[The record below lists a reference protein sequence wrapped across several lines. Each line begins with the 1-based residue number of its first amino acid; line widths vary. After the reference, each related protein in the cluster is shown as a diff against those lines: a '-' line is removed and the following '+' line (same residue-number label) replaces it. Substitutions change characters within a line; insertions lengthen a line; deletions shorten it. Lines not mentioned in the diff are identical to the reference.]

1 MINMNTLKKSS
12 AIISRNLLI
21 AFVVY
26 FLFYSFVKNANN
38 LAFFCTKFI
47 VYFHFIC
54 LNFHYRKIMKIC
66 GDDMQ
71 TSPQSNDKIY
81 DLAVI
86 GGGINGVGIAA
97 DASGR
102 GLSVFLCEKDDLA
115 SHTSSASSKLIHGG
129 LRYLEHKEFRLVREA
144 LAEREVLLAKAPHI
158 IRPMRFIMPHRPH
171 LRPAW
176 LIRTGLFFYDHLG
189 KREKLLGSNN
199 VYFKE
204 DSPLNSAITR
214 GFEYSDCAVDD
225 SRLVVLNAMHAR
237 EKGADVVTR
246 TRCLSAQRDGQY
258 WLVDLE
264 NEHGQFQIKAK
275 ALVNAAGPWVAQF
288 IKQDLQLKSPY
299 GIRLIQGSHIIVPK
313 LYECDKAFIMQNDD
327 RRIVFAIPYL
337 DQYTMIGTTDREYQG
352 DPAQVKITQE
362 EIDYLIEVSNAHFK
376 KQLTQQDIIWTFA
389 GVRPLC
395 DDESDNPSAITRDY
409 TLALSKGEKG
419 QAPLLSVFG
428 GKLTTYRKLAE
439 SAMQQLKAFFP
450 EMQGSWTATEA
461 LPGGENMHSVEQL
474 IQEIRAQI
482 TDAPE
487 ALAKRWAST
496 YGSRIWNILGEITS
510 VDQLGKHFGQGL
522 YAKEVDYLS
531 RFEWVTSTQ
540 DVLWRRSKLGLS
552 FMPSEELALDA
563 YLAAKQQSPHAA

>member
-1 MINMNTLKKSS
+1 
-12 AIISRNLLI
+12 
-21 AFVVY
+21 
-26 FLFYSFVKNANN
+26 
-38 LAFFCTKFI
+38 
-47 VYFHFIC
+47 
-54 LNFHYRKIMKIC
+54 
-66 GDDMQ
+66 MQ
-71 TSPQSNDKIY
+71 TSPQTNERIY

-237 EKGADVVTR
+237 EKGAEVVTR
-246 TRCLSAQRDGQY
+246 TRCLSAQREGQY
-258 WLVDLE
+258 WVVDLE
-264 NEHGQFQIKAK
+264 NAQGQFQIKAK
-275 ALVNAAGPWVAQF
+275 VLVNAAGPWVAQF
-288 IKQDLQLKSPY
+288 IKQDLQLQSPY

-313 LYECDKAFIMQNDD
+313 LYEGDKAFIMQNDD

-337 DQYTMIGTTDREYQG
+337 DQYTMIGTTDHEYQG

-376 KQLTQQDIIWTFA
+376 KQLKQADIVSTFA

-409 TLALSKGEKG
+409 TLALSKEADD

-450 EMQGSWTATEA
+450 EMQESWTATEA
-461 LPGGENMHSVEQL
+461 LPGGENMQSVAQL

-482 TDAPE
+482 TDASD
-487 ALAKRWAST
+487 ALAKRWACA
-496 YGSRIWNILGEITS
+496 YGSRVWNFLGEVTS
-510 VDQLGKHFGQGL
+510 VEQLGQYFGQGL
-522 YAKEVDYLS
+522 YVKEVDYLCTA
-531 RFEWVTSTQ
+531 EWVTTSQ

-552 FMPSEELALDA
+552 FTQKETEALDA
-563 YLAAKQQSPHAA
+563 YLTVKTHSNEAA

>member
-1 MINMNTLKKSS
+1 
-12 AIISRNLLI
+12 
-21 AFVVY
+21 
-26 FLFYSFVKNANN
+26 
-38 LAFFCTKFI
+38 
-47 VYFHFIC
+47 
-54 LNFHYRKIMKIC
+54 
-66 GDDMQ
+66 MQ
-71 TSPQSNDKIY
+71 TSPQTNERIY

-237 EKGADVVTR
+237 EKGAEVVTR
-246 TRCLSAQRDGQY
+246 TRCLSAQREGQY
-258 WLVDLE
+258 WVVDLE
-264 NEHGQFQIKAK
+264 NAQGQFQIKAK
-275 ALVNAAGPWVAQF
+275 VLVNAAGPWVAQF
-288 IKQDLQLKSPY
+288 IKQDLQLQSPY

-313 LYECDKAFIMQNDD
+313 LYEGDKAFIMQNDD

-337 DQYTMIGTTDREYQG
+337 DQYTMIGTTDHEYQG

-376 KQLTQQDIIWTFA
+376 KQLTQADIVSTFA

-409 TLALSKGEKG
+409 TLALSKEADD

-450 EMQGSWTATEA
+450 EMQESWTATEA
-461 LPGGENMHSVEQL
+461 LPGGENMQSVAQL

-482 TDAPE
+482 TDASD
-487 ALAKRWAST
+487 ALAKRWACA
-496 YGSRIWNILGEITS
+496 YGSRVWNFLGEVTS
-510 VDQLGKHFGQGL
+510 VEQLGQHFGQGL
-522 YAKEVDYLS
+522 YVKEVDYLCTA
-531 RFEWVTSTQ
+531 EWVTTSQ
-540 DVLWRRSKLGLS
+540 DVLWRRSKLGLN
-552 FMPSEELALDA
+552 FTQKETEALDA
-563 YLAAKQQSPHAA
+563 YLTVKTHSNEAA

>member
-1 MINMNTLKKSS
+1 
-12 AIISRNLLI
+12 
-21 AFVVY
+21 
-26 FLFYSFVKNANN
+26 
-38 LAFFCTKFI
+38 
-47 VYFHFIC
+47 
-54 LNFHYRKIMKIC
+54 
-66 GDDMQ
+66 MQ
-71 TSPQSNDKIY
+71 TSPLLKDKIY
-81 DLAVI
+81 DIAVI

-97 DASGR
+97 DAAGR

-199 VYFKE
+199 VYFK
-204 DSPLNSAITR
+204 DNSPLNSAITR

-246 TRCLSAQRDGQY
+246 TRCLSAQRVEGY
-258 WLVDLE
+258 WVVELE
-264 NEHGQFQIKAK
+264 NAQGSFKIKAK

-288 IKQDLQLKSPY
+288 IKQDLELKSPY
-299 GIRLIQGSHIIVPK
+299 GIRLIQGSHIVVPK
-313 LYECDKAFIMQNDD
+313 LYEGDKAFIMQNDD

-337 DQYTMIGTTDREYQG
+337 EQYTMIGTTDREYQG
-352 DPAQVKITQE
+352 DPSKVQITQAE
-362 EIDYLIEVSNAHFK
+362 TDYLLEVSNAHFK
-376 KQLTQQDIIWTFA
+376 KQLTQVDIIWTFA

-409 TLALSKGEKG
+409 TLALSQETHD

-450 EMQGSWTATEA
+450 EMKGSWTATEA
-461 LPGGENMHSVEQL
+461 LPGGENMASAEQL
-474 IQEIRAQI
+474 VNEIRAQI
-482 TDAPE
+482 TDVSE
-487 ALAKRWAST
+487 SLAKRWATS
-496 YGSRIWNILGEITS
+496 YGSRIWNILGEAVSI
-510 VDQLGKHFGQGL
+510 DQLGLSFGHGL
-522 YAKEVDYLS
+522 FAKEVDYLC
-531 RFEWVTSTQ
+531 RFEWVTTSE
-540 DVLWRRSKLGLS
+540 DILWRRSKLGLV
-552 FMPSEELALDA
+552 FAQNEIDRLDA
-563 YLAAKQQSPHAA
+563 YLSNKPNHIVAA

>member
-1 MINMNTLKKSS
+1 
-12 AIISRNLLI
+12 
-21 AFVVY
+21 
-26 FLFYSFVKNANN
+26 
-38 LAFFCTKFI
+38 
-47 VYFHFIC
+47 
-54 LNFHYRKIMKIC
+54 
-66 GDDMQ
+66 MQ
-71 TSPQSNDKIY
+71 TSLLSKDKIY
-81 DLAVI
+81 DIAVI

-97 DASGR
+97 DAAGR

-199 VYFKE
+199 VYFKD

-237 EKGADVVTR
+237 EKGADIVTR
-246 TRCLSAQRDGQY
+246 TRCLSAQRVEGY
-258 WLVDLE
+258 WVVELE
-264 NEHGQFQIKAK
+264 NAQGSFKIKAK

-299 GIRLIQGSHIIVPK
+299 GIRLIQGSHIVVPK
-313 LYECDKAFIMQNDD
+313 LYEGDKAFIMQNDD

-352 DPAQVKITQE
+352 DPSKVQITQAE
-362 EIDYLIEVSNAHFK
+362 TDYLLEVSNAHFK
-376 KQLTQQDIIWTFA
+376 KQLTQADIIWTFA

-409 TLALSKGEKG
+409 TLALSQETHD

-439 SAMQQLKAFFP
+439 SAMHQLNPFFP
-450 EMQGSWTATEA
+450 EMKESWTASEA
-461 LPGGENMHSVEQL
+461 LPGGENMASAEQL
-474 IQEIRAQI
+474 ANEIRAQI
-482 TDAPE
+482 TDVSE
-487 ALAKRWAST
+487 SLAKRWATS
-496 YGSRIWNILGEITS
+496 YGSCIWNILGES
-510 VDQLGKHFGQGL
+510 VSIDQLGLGFGHGL
-522 YAKEVDYLS
+522 FAKEVDYLC
-531 RFEWVTSTQ
+531 RFEWATTSE
-540 DVLWRRSKLGLS
+540 DILWRRSKLGLVFAQNEIDS
-552 FMPSEELALDA
+552 LDA
-563 YLAAKQQSPHAA
+563 YLSNKPNHTVAA

>member
-1 MINMNTLKKSS
+1 
-12 AIISRNLLI
+12 
-21 AFVVY
+21 
-26 FLFYSFVKNANN
+26 
-38 LAFFCTKFI
+38 
-47 VYFHFIC
+47 
-54 LNFHYRKIMKIC
+54 
-66 GDDMQ
+66 MQ
-71 TSPQSNDKIY
+71 TSPLLKDKIY
-81 DLAVI
+81 DIAVI

-97 DASGR
+97 DAAGR

-199 VYFKE
+199 VYFKD

-237 EKGADVVTR
+237 EKGADIVTR
-246 TRCLSAQRDGQY
+246 TRCLSAQRVEDY
-258 WLVDLE
+258 WVVELE
-264 NEHGQFQIKAK
+264 NAQGSFKIKAK

-288 IKQDLQLKSPY
+288 IKQDLELKSPY
-299 GIRLIQGSHIIVPK
+299 GIRLIQGSHIVVPK
-313 LYECDKAFIMQNDD
+313 LYEGDKAFIMQNDD

-352 DPAQVKITQE
+352 DPSKVQITQAE
-362 EIDYLIEVSNAHFK
+362 TDYLLEVSNAHFK
-376 KQLTQQDIIWTFA
+376 KQLTQADIIWTFA

-409 TLALSKGEKG
+409 TLALSQETHD

-439 SAMQQLKAFFP
+439 SAMHQLNPFFP
-450 EMQGSWTATEA
+450 EMKESWTASEA
-461 LPGGENMHSVEQL
+461 LPGGENMASAEQL
-474 IQEIRAQI
+474 ANEIRAQI
-482 TDAPE
+482 TDVSE
-487 ALAKRWAST
+487 SLAKRWATS
-496 YGSRIWNILGEITS
+496 YGSRIWNILGES
-510 VDQLGKHFGQGL
+510 VSIDQLGLGFGHGL
-522 YAKEVDYLS
+522 FAKEVDYLC
-531 RFEWVTSTQ
+531 RFEWATTSE
-540 DVLWRRSKLGLS
+540 DILWRRSKLGLVFAQNEIDS
-552 FMPSEELALDA
+552 LDA
-563 YLAAKQQSPHAA
+563 YLSNKPNHTVAA

>member
-1 MINMNTLKKSS
+1 
-12 AIISRNLLI
+12 
-21 AFVVY
+21 
-26 FLFYSFVKNANN
+26 
-38 LAFFCTKFI
+38 
-47 VYFHFIC
+47 
-54 LNFHYRKIMKIC
+54 
-66 GDDMQ
+66 MQ
-71 TSPQSNDKIY
+71 TSPQTNERIY

-237 EKGADVVTR
+237 EKGAEVVTR
-246 TRCLSAQRDGQY
+246 TRCLSAQREGQY
-258 WLVDLE
+258 WVVDLE
-264 NEHGQFQIKAK
+264 NAQGQFQIKAK
-275 ALVNAAGPWVAQF
+275 VLVNAAGPWVAQF
-288 IKQDLQLKSPY
+288 IKQDLQLQSPY

-313 LYECDKAFIMQNDD
+313 LYEGDKAFIMQNDD

-337 DQYTMIGTTDREYQG
+337 DQYTMIGTTDHEYQG

-376 KQLTQQDIIWTFA
+376 KQLTQADIVSTFA

-409 TLALSKGEKG
+409 TLALSQENDE

-450 EMQGSWTATEA
+450 EMQESWTATEA
-461 LPGGENMHSVEQL
+461 LPGGENMQSVAQL

-482 TDAPE
+482 TDASD
-487 ALAKRWAST
+487 ALAKRWACA
-496 YGSRIWNILGEITS
+496 YGSRVWNFLGEVTS
-510 VDQLGKHFGQGL
+510 VEQLGQHFGQGL
-522 YAKEVDYLS
+522 YVKEVDYLCTA
-531 RFEWVTSTQ
+531 EWVTTSQ
-540 DVLWRRSKLGLS
+540 DVLWRRSKLGLNFTS
-552 FMPSEELALDA
+552 SEIERLDV
-563 YLAAKQQSPHAA
+563 YLAAKLKTMVAA

>member
-1 MINMNTLKKSS
+1 
-12 AIISRNLLI
+12 
-21 AFVVY
+21 
-26 FLFYSFVKNANN
+26 
-38 LAFFCTKFI
+38 
-47 VYFHFIC
+47 
-54 LNFHYRKIMKIC
+54 
-66 GDDMQ
+66 MQ
-71 TSPQSNDKIY
+71 TSPLLKDKIY
-81 DLAVI
+81 DIAVI

-97 DASGR
+97 DAAGR

-199 VYFKE
+199 VYFKD

-246 TRCLSAQRDGQY
+246 TRCLSAQRVEGY
-258 WLVDLE
+258 WVVELE
-264 NEHGQFQIKAK
+264 NAQGSFKIKAK

-288 IKQDLQLKSPY
+288 IKQDLELKSPY
-299 GIRLIQGSHIIVPK
+299 GIRLIQGSHIVVPK
-313 LYECDKAFIMQNDD
+313 LYEGDKAFIMQNDD

-352 DPAQVKITQE
+352 DPSKVQITQAE
-362 EIDYLIEVSNAHFK
+362 TDYLLEVSNAHFK
-376 KQLTQQDIIWTFA
+376 KQLTQADIIWTFA

-409 TLALSKGEKG
+409 TLALSQETHD

-450 EMQGSWTATEA
+450 EMKGSWTATEA
-461 LPGGENMHSVEQL
+461 LPGGENMATAEQL
-474 IQEIRAQI
+474 VNEIRAQI
-482 TDAPE
+482 TDVSE
-487 ALAKRWAST
+487 SLAKRWATS
-496 YGSRIWNILGEITS
+496 YGSRIWNILGEAVSI
-510 VDQLGKHFGQGL
+510 DQLGLGFGHGL
-522 YAKEVDYLS
+522 FAKEVDYLC
-531 RFEWVTSTQ
+531 RFEWATTSE
-540 DVLWRRSKLGLS
+540 DILWRRSKLGLV
-552 FMPSEELALDA
+552 FAQNEIDRLDA
-563 YLAAKQQSPHAA
+563 YLSNKPNHTVAA

>member
-1 MINMNTLKKSS
+1 
-12 AIISRNLLI
+12 
-21 AFVVY
+21 
-26 FLFYSFVKNANN
+26 
-38 LAFFCTKFI
+38 
-47 VYFHFIC
+47 
-54 LNFHYRKIMKIC
+54 
-66 GDDMQ
+66 MQ
-71 TSPQSNDKIY
+71 TSPQTNEKIY

-225 SRLVVLNAMHAR
+225 ARLVVLNAMHAR
-237 EKGADVVTR
+237 EKGADIVTR
-246 TRCLSAQRDGQY
+246 TRCLSARRDGQY
-258 WLVDLE
+258 WIVDLE
-264 NEHGQFQIKAK
+264 NENCQFQIKTK
-275 ALVNAAGPWVAQF
+275 ALVNAAGPWVAKF
-288 IKQDLQLKSPY
+288 IKQDLELKSPY

-313 LYECDKAFIMQNDD
+313 LYEGDKAFIMQNDD

-352 DPAQVKITQE
+352 DPAQVQITQAE
-362 EIDYLIEVSNAHFK
+362 TDYLLEVSNAHFK
-376 KQLTQQDIIWTFA
+376 KQLTQADVIWTFA

-409 TLALSKGEKG
+409 TLALSKENDE

-450 EMQGSWTATEA
+450 EMKGSWTATEA
-461 LPGGENMHSVEQL
+461 LPGGENMESVEQL
-474 IQEIRAQI
+474 MQEIRAQV
-482 TDAPE
+482 TDASE
-487 ALAKRWAST
+487 ALAKRWAT
-496 YGSRIWNILGEITS
+496 AYGSRIWNILGEKSS
-510 VDQLGKHFGQGL
+510 VEQLGQHFGQGL
-522 YAKEVDYLS
+522 YAREVDYLCTA
-531 RFEWVTSTQ
+531 EWVTTSQ

-552 FMPSEELALDA
+552 FTQKESEALDA
-563 YLAAKQQSPHAA
+563 YLIAKTHSNEAA